1 MADAIT
7 ISPNTSRPTLPQFV
21 DKPVALPRPS
31 LATPFDV
38 LVRNRGVSVN
48 PGAQNCGL
56 VGDLTDSEAS
66 LTINGTFETL
76 ATGDF
81 NGDGFLDLV
90 IGDASYTATY
100 SDADSFKVYP
110 TDFRFIQAA
119 AGYPGTVTS
128 NPEYTSAC
136 TYTVGNADAN
146 LGFYAIQLLDAAG
159 NAIALVDHQSDDDK
173 DFFTVNVKAVTGKN
187 SASPLAVTG
196 EPQDSSKVPSTGNFA
211 ALGKANLVVTL
222 KGNDMTSTTD
232 GSDTADVVL
241 AADEEDI
248 VKMNA
253 KVGGK
258 HSMRFQL
265 NVALLLDE

>member
-1 MADAIT
+1 MTKTHDNKKASIT
-7 ISPNTSRPTLPQFV
+7 GGMQI
-21 DKPVALPRPS
+21 
-31 LATPFDV
+31 
-38 LVRNRGVSVN
+38 
-48 PGAQNCGL
+48 
-56 VGDLTDSEAS
+56 
-66 LTINGTFETL
+66 
-76 ATGDF
+76 ATGHTEKEAGTCKF
-81 NGDGFLDLV
+81 KTTGGASCSHGFLDGQTYTTYQKGMDVELKDANDKDWTSSLGGTAPSSKTSGVYSFANLQVTNLV
-90 IGDASYTATY
+90 IHANELKVTYKLTGTSESISATY

-159 NAIALVDHQSDDDK
+159 NAIPLVDHQSDDDK

-222 KGNDMTSTTD
+222 K
-232 GSDTADVVL
+232 
-241 AADEEDI
+241 
-248 VKMNA
+248 
-253 KVGGK
+253 
-258 HSMRFQL
+258 
-265 NVALLLDE
+265 